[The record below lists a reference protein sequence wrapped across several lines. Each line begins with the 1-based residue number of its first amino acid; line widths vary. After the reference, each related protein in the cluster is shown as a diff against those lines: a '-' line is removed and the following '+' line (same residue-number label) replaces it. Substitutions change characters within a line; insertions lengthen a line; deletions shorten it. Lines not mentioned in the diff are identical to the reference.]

1 VVQSANKSGPVISG
15 YEQTALESVDDR
27 MIGLMRLVLALSA
40 LIIIFIDPTE
50 PDKHVALTYLA
61 LSLYALYS
69 AIVYALSLRRNAR
82 QSSRLR
88 HWVDVA
94 CYLTLISL
102 SSGTSSVYFFF
113 FFFAILVAS
122 FRFGFLEGLKVTVA
136 SALLFTIIGFVTAP
150 AGNNFEMDRFLLR
163 PIYLLSLGYMM
174 AYWGG
179 CEIKLKH
186 QLGLLRRVTRLSNPR
201 FDVGY
206 TIGSMLEKLRA
217 FYDADDCLIVLTDPR
232 DNEYRLF
239 RLRREQTAESVQ
251 AEVVPERFVRLLLP
265 FPEDCTIIHRGK
277 SRLRSFLDSG
287 YYAGDRSW
295 GEGCTEESEKMG
307 ALLAANLGAE
317 SFISVPLHYREK
329 FIGRLYV
336 SAPHGV
342 FESSDISYLMQVG
355 EQIMPV
361 IHNIRLLER
370 LASNSAE
377 QERQRLAR
385 DIHDSVIQPYIGLQY
400 KLAAIRN
407 KMAEGK
413 DLDDDI
419 ESLFQMTVEEIAELR
434 GFVRGLKDGEGRED
448 NFVAAVQRF
457 AAQFAQNYDLDVKV
471 ESKGNFKV
479 NDRLAAELIKIVHEG
494 LSNVRKHSS
503 ATASKIT
510 LERAEGFLRLLVEN
524 DDPSSD
530 DAPHALFV
538 PRSIT
543 ERAEELGGHVA
554 VERTPDGRTLVKVE
568 IPL

>member
-1 VVQSANKSGPVISG
+1 
-15 YEQTALESVDDR
+15 
-27 MIGLMRLVLALSA
+27 MIGLVRLLLAFASLV
-40 LIIIFIDPTE
+40 IIYIDPTE
-50 PDKHVALTYLA
+50 PDKHVALTYL
-61 LSLYALYS
+61 SLVLYTIYS
-69 AIVYALSLRRNAR
+69 AAVYTLSLRRGAGHPR
-82 QSSRLR
+82 RLT

-94 CYLTLISL
+94 CYLVLISL
-102 SSGTSSVYFFF
+102 SSGTNSIYFFF
-113 FFFAILVAS
+113 FFFAIIVAS
-122 FRFGFLEGLKVTVA
+122 FRFGFPEGMRVTVA
-136 SALLFTIIGFVTAP
+136 SAVLFSCIGYATTP
-150 AGNNFEMDRFLLR
+150 GDTPFEIDRFLLR
-163 PIYLLSLGYMM
+163 PVYLLTLGYMT

-179 CEIKLKH
+179 CEIKLTR
-186 QLGLLRRVTRLSNPR
+186 QLGLLRSVTRLSNPR

-206 TIGSMLEKLRA
+206 TIGSMLWKLCE
-217 FYDADDCLIVLTDPR
+217 FYDADHCLIVLTDPR

-239 RLRREQTAESVQ
+239 RLRREQTAEAVQ
-251 AEVVPERFVRLLLP
+251 AELVPAPLARLLLTL
-265 FPEDCTIIHRGK
+265 PEDCAVVYGGK

-287 YYAGDRSW
+287 YYASDTSGRSD
-295 GEGCTEESEKMG
+295 CDDVLEKASG
-307 ALLAANLGAE
+307 LLAETLGAE

-329 FIGRLYV
+329 TIGRLYV
-336 SAPHGV
+336 SAPPGL
-342 FESSDISYLMQVG
+342 FDGADIGSLMQVG

-407 KMAEGK
+407 KAAEGRE
-413 DLDDDI
+413 LGEDI
-419 ESLFQMTVEEIAELR
+419 ERLFQMTVEEVAGLR
-434 GFVRGLKDGEGRED
+434 GFVRDLKDGEGRAD
-448 NFVAAVQRF
+448 NFVSAVQRF

-471 ESKGNFKV
+471 QSKGDFRV
-479 NDRLAAELIKIVHEG
+479 NDRLAAELIKIVYEG

-510 LERAEGFLRLLVEN
+510 LERADRSLRISIEN
-524 DDPSSD
+524 DDPRADESAR
-530 DAPHALFV
+530 APFT

-554 VERTPDGRTLVKVE
+554 VERTADAHTLVRVE